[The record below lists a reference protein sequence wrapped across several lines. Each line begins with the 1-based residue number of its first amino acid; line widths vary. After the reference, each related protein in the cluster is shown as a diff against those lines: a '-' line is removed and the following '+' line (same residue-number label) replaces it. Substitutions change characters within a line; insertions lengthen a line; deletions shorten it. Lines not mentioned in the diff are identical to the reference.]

1 MKQAI
6 AVLNDMV
13 SVGVIQKYAIG
24 GAMGA
29 TFYTEPFTTFD
40 LDIFVMF
47 GESDGL
53 LVSLSPI
60 YAYLRERGYTE
71 TTGECVMI
79 EGTPVQFLPT
89 SPGLLDEAMQHAVQ
103 IDYDGV
109 PTWVLG
115 AEYLLAIAVSTGR
128 AKDRMRVPLF
138 LESGKIDLAC
148 LTDILERHALFERWE
163 TWAQQ

>member
-1 MKQAI
+1 MAGVPATRRLQSLQGLPPCTGRK
-6 AVLNDMV
+6 ND
-13 SVGVIQKYAIG
+13 
-24 GAMGA
+24 
-29 TFYTEPFTTFD
+29 
-40 LDIFVMF
+40 L
-47 GESDGL
+47 
-53 LVSLSPI
+53 
-60 YAYLRERGYTE
+60 YTE

>member
-13 SVGVIQKYAIG
+13 AAGVIRKYAIG

-29 TFYTEPFTTFD
+29 AFYTEPFTTFD
-40 LDIFVMF
+40 LDIFVAF
-47 GESDGL
+47 GESDAL

-89 SPGLLDEAMQHAVQ
+89 SPGLLDEAMRNAVQ

-109 PTWVLG
+109 PTWVLD
-115 AEYLLAIAVSTGR
+115 AEHLLAIAVSTGR

-138 LESGKIDLAC
+138 LESGRLDMAR
-148 LTDILERHALFERWE
+148 LTGILERHALLERWK
-163 TWAQQ
+163 TWTQA